1 MTLRDLS
8 AVMEIESSAYSYP
21 WSEGIFRD
29 CIRVGYPCMV
39 YEEQGVI
46 VAYGV
51 VSFGVGEC
59 HILNLCVRPC
69 EQGRGLGRQ
78 LLRRL
83 LGIARRHEVDTV
95 TLEVRPSNARAIGLY
110 VSEGFCEVGRRRDY
124 YPAEQ
129 GREDALIMA
138 KTLL

>member
-1 MTLRDLS
+1 MALRDLS
-8 AVMEIESSAYSYP
+8 AVLEIEASAYPYP

-39 YEEQGVI
+39 YEEQGGI
-46 VAYGV
+46 LAYGV
-51 VSFGVGEC
+51 VSIGVGEC
-59 HILNLCVRPC
+59 HILNLCVRPRA
-69 EQGRGLGRQ
+69 QGRGLGRQ

-83 LGIARRHEVDTV
+83 LGIARHRDVDTV
-95 TLEVRPSNARAIGLY
+95 TLEVRPSNTRAIGLY
-110 VSEGFCEVGRRRDY
+110 IAEGFHEVGRRKDY

-138 KTLL
+138 KTLP